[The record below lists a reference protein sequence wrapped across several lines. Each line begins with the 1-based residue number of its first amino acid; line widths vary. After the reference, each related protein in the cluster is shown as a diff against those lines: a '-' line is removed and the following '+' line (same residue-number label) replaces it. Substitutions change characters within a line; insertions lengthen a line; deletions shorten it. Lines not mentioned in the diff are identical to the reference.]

1 MAKAAKFTSIMSGAE
16 RAVRKR
22 SNKMLAA
29 TTKRY
34 RRFMKRAAKA
44 TNSATRSQYLAS
56 ALTALVVAG
65 AVAAEMIKSRIN
77 KKPKRG
83 RRR

>member
-1 MAKAAKFTSIMSGAE
+1 MAKAVKFTSIMSGAE

-56 ALTALVVAG
+56 ALTAIVVAG
-65 AVAAEMIKSRIN
+65 AIAADIKSRIN

-83 RRR
+83 RR

>member
-1 MAKAAKFTSIMSGAE
+1 
-16 RAVRKR
+16 
-22 SNKMLAA
+22 
-29 TTKRY
+29 
-34 RRFMKRAAKA
+34 
-44 TNSATRSQYLAS
+44 LAS

-65 AVAAEMIKSRIN
+65 AVAAEIKSRIE